1 MKKIMTSQSKEELKE
16 SVRSIQQKAKGKG
29 GYKSRYLALNLMVDY
44 LEPYSYLEEN
54 PETMSEIID
63 STLDTQ

>member
-1 MKKIMTSQSKEELKE
+1 M
-16 SVRSIQQKAKGKG
+16 RSIQQKAKGKG